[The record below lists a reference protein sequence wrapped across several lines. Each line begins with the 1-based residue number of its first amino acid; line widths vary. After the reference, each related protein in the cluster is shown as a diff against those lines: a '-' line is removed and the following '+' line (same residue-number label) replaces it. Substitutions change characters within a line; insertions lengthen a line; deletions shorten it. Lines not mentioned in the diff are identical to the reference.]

1 MNKSPRILVATD
13 FSPLAQEAIRQAHE
27 RAAPVRATLAV
38 CHIVQNELKS
48 NVLFPHLTTPH
59 ALLSPL
65 ELDRIREA
73 LSANVKSLTGRGE
86 GEFEILVDD
95 GTPYAAILTLAESWK
110 ADLIV
115 IGSHG
120 SEDLYDLMLGGVAE
134 NVTRYAHCPVLV
146 AKPHKKSGHIVA
158 GTDFSDH
165 ALSAVEA
172 AVEEAR
178 RTGSR
183 LTIVHSMQVSW
194 SASSFAARGL
204 GSPPPEPSVEKYDE
218 LRKAVED
225 RLVELVAR
233 FELAADPRVLDGPA
247 AAALIRIAKETNAD
261 LLVVGTRGRT
271 GLARVLLGSVAEG
284 AVRSAPCSVL
294 VVR

>member
-1 MNKSPRILVATD
+1 MNSPERILVATD

-27 RAAPVRATLAV
+27 RALSVHATLAV
-38 CHIVQNELKS
+38 CHAVQNELKA
-48 NVLFPHLTTPH
+48 NVLFPHLTKAQAVLTPVD
-59 ALLSPL
+59 
-65 ELDRIREA
+65 LDRLREA
-73 LSANVKSLTGRGE
+73 LVADVKSLTGRGA
-86 GEFEILVDD
+86 GEFEILADD
-95 GTPYAAILTLAESWK
+95 GTPYAVILTLAESWR

-120 SEDLYDLMLGGVAE
+120 SEDLFDLVLGSVAE

-146 AKPHKKSGHIVA
+146 ARPHRKSRHIVV
-158 GTDFSDH
+158 GTDFSDQ
-165 ALSAVEA
+165 ALSAVAA

-178 RTGSR
+178 RTNSR
-183 LTIVHSMQVSW
+183 LTIVHSMQVSLP
-194 SASSFAARGL
+194 ASSFIARGL
-204 GSPPPEPSVEKYDE
+204 GSPPPEPSVESSAE

-233 FELAADPRVLDGPA
+233 FGFEADPRVVDGPD
-247 AAALIRIAKETNAD
+247 AAALVRIAKDDNAD

-271 GLARVLLGSVAEG
+271 GLARVLLGSVAESV
-284 AVRSAPCSVL
+284 VRSAPCSVL